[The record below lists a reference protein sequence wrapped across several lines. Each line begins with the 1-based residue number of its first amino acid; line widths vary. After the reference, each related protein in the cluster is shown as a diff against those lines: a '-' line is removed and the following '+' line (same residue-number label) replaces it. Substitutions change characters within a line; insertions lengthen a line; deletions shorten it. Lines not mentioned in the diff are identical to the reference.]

1 MSKKQQVLSE
11 EVLEQIAGGFDTN
24 SPMFKVGVGIAAG
37 LVGLVGGA
45 SVATGIGYGI
55 WGRGKSKAEEGLKNA
70 VSDLEALKKAIKELQ
85 LQPIANSVGEDKITA
100 LNNQLSAIGITGSY
114 KLDAGT
120 STWIF
125 NKTEDK

>member
-45 SVATGIGYGI
+45 GAATGIGYGI
-55 WGRGKSKAEEGLKNA
+55 WGRGKSKAEKEIE
-70 VSDLEALKKAIKELQ
+70 DLKKQI
-85 LQPIANSVGEDKITA
+85 SGTSSYDFTKIV
-100 LNNQLSAIGITGSY
+100 
-114 KLDAGT
+114 LDASADENAQKLIVDALGKIGVKGKFT
-120 STWIF
+120 ADSNDG
-125 NKTEDK
+125 NKLHFVLEK